1 MPVKIKVFISVLAL
15 LVVGG
20 FAYMNLNDGNEKVG
34 YVGLGLAALMVLAM
48 WIFPETGKVRR
59 APEKP

>member
-1 MPVKIKVFISVLAL
+1 MPVKIKVFISGMAL

-20 FAYMNLNDGNEKVG
+20 FAFMNLNDGNEKVG
-34 YVGLGLAALMVLAM
+34 YAGLGLAALMVLAM

-59 APEKP
+59 TSGKT

>member
-1 MPVKIKVFISVLAL
+1 MPVKIKVFISVMALA
-15 LVVGG
+15 VVGG
-20 FAYMNLNDGNEKVG
+20 FSLMNLNGGNETVG

-59 APEKP
+59 

>member
-1 MPVKIKVFISVLAL
+1 MPVKIKVFISALAL

-20 FAYMNLNDGNEKVG
+20 FAYMNLHDGNDTVG
-34 YVGLGLAALMVLAM
+34 YVCFGLAVLMVLAM

-59 APEKP
+59 TPAKS

>member
-1 MPVKIKVFISVLAL
+1 MPVKIKMFISAMAL

-20 FAYMNLNDGNEKVG
+20 FALMNLNDGNEKVG
-34 YVGLGLAALMVLAM
+34 YVALGLAALMVLAM

-59 APEKP
+59 TSGKV